1 MSIRIPIQKIRITD
15 TALTGN
21 VNYNVT
27 LQQDVSAVTFKMQ
40 AGTFTGT
47 SPTCDVYVLTTDDG
61 GVTYYDVAHFKQ
73 VTATIS
79 NAAAQ
84 FVTIPIDGA
93 GTTSLGSGYIGSV
106 SASTTAASK
115 ASGLPILSQL
125 IQITFSYGGT
135 VGVNAGV
142 IVDVEQYSQANRS

>member
-1 MSIRIPIQKIRITD
+1 MSLRIPIQKITTID
-15 TALTGN
+15 TSLTGVVPYT
-21 VNYNVT
+21 VN
-27 LQQDVSAVTFKMQ
+27 LQQDVSSVTFKLQ

-47 SPTCDVYVLTTDDG
+47 SPTCDVYILTTDDG
-61 GVTYYDVAHFKQ
+61 GVTFYDVAHFTQ
-73 VTATIS
+73 ITGTIS

-106 SASTTAASK
+106 SASTTSASK
-115 ASGLPILSQL
+115 ASGLPLLSQL
-125 IQITFSYGGT
+125 VQIVFKYGGT

-142 IVDVEQYSQANRS
+142 RVDVEQYSQANRS